1 MAITKVLNVE
11 IKDNALDVSK
21 DIDKLNKS
29 GENLEQ
35 TFKDVNATFEDVY
48 GELQPLTTRL
58 GEAEDRLYEL
68 ALAGKQNTQEYKELL
83 QATANYRQV
92 QLQTDLV
99 VDSAAQTMAQ
109 KLGGALDGAASGFA
123 LVQGA
128 MGLFGT
134 ESEEVEKALLR
145 VQSAMALAQGID
157 GIRTALPLFKSFG
170 GVIKNA
176 VVGAFTTL
184 RGAIISTGIGA
195 LAVALGAAANAM
207 GLFGGETED
216 AAEAQEKLAE
226 SIVKTTSEIERRI
239 GRSLKQLELQRK
251 EAEAFGATELEL
263 FEMRR
268 KAITQEEN
276 FRITQYEENK
286 RRLKDLENKKGDAV
300 KSEIENLKKQNS
312 ALFDSLYNRIQGE
325 NDYDLQRREL
335 ELEYQAFKNEQ
346 LLEEE
351 KKADEKK
358 QKRIEKAE
366 ETRKALEEQ
375 ERQRILNIQQLEQ
388 DFLAELEEAESGYF
402 DSLLSEQEQEVR
414 VVEDK
419 YFNLLTKAQEYNA
432 NLTEE
437 EQAKRI
443 NTVTLEEARLKE
455 IADIQEKYRKEAAD
469 KEKEAAKEV
478 ADAKKDIQ
486 DSQIANVEAGISL
499 LSKLAGDSRELQ
511 ALSIAAENA
520 VGIAKIIINTQ
531 AANAAAKLK
540 YAAIPGGLAL
550 AAAEITANKVSAGIG
565 IAASAAA
572 AAKGI
577 ASLKQSVPV
586 DTGGNLGGGGGLSNA
601 TQQLAS
607 PNFNVVGAS
616 GVSQAESL
624 GPVKAYVVSGDV
636 TTAQALD
643 RNRINNATF

>member
-48 GELQPLTTRL
+48 GDLKPLTSRL

-99 VDSAAQTMAQ
+99 VDTAAQTMSQ
-109 KLGGALDGAASGFA
+109 KLGGALEGAASGFA

-134 ESEEVEKALLR
+134 ESEEVEKALLK
-145 VQSAMALAQGID
+145 VQSAMALAQGIE
-157 GIRTALPLFKSFG
+157 GVRTALPLFKSFG
-170 GVIKNA
+170 GVVKNA

-195 LAVALGAAANAM
+195 LVVALGMAADAM
-207 GLFGGETED
+207 GLFGGATED
-216 AAEAQEKLAE
+216 AAKANEKLAE
-226 SIVKTTSEIERRI
+226 SIAKNTSEIERRI

-251 EAEAFGATELEL
+251 EAESYGATEVEL
-263 FEMRR
+263 FEMRK
-268 KAITQEEN
+268 KAIDEEERL
-276 FRITQYEENK
+276 RIAQYEANLKRIEKLKNNK
-286 RRLKDLENKKGDAV
+286 SDEV
-300 KSEIENLKKQNS
+300 KSEVENLKKQNS

-335 ELEYQAFKNEQ
+335 ELEYQAFKNKQ
-346 LLEEE
+346 TDEEI
-351 KKADEKK
+351 KKAEELK
-358 QKRIEKAE
+358 QKRIEKAR
-366 ETRKALEEQ
+366 ETRLALEEQ

-388 DFLAELEEAESGYF
+388 DFLAELEGVESEYF

-414 VVEDK
+414 AVEDK
-419 YFNLLTKAQEYNA
+419 YFRLLELAEQYKVDSTTLEAARNAELKAINDKYKEDDVVTTEETEDSKIDIKAQAASNVLNILSLLTSVGNEESKKTFELQKAVGLA
-432 NLTEE
+432 
-437 EQAKRI
+437 QATIDTYKGAASAYA
-443 NTVTLEEARLKE
+443 NTV
-455 IADIQEKYRKEAAD
+455 
-469 KEKEAAKEV
+469 
-478 ADAKKDIQ
+478 
-486 DSQIANVEAGISL
+486 
-499 LSKLAGDSRELQ
+499 
-511 ALSIAAENA
+511 
-520 VGIAKIIINTQ
+520 
-531 AANAAAKLK
+531 
-540 YAAIPGGLAL
+540 GGPV
-550 AAAEITANKVSAGIG
+550 IKG
-565 IAASAAA
+565 IAAGVAVAAGLA
-572 AAKGI
+572 NVKKI
-577 ASLKQSVPV
+577 ASTKFNAGTSNISASNVSTPS
-586 DTGGNLGGGGGLSNA
+586 TPNA

-624 GPVKAYVVSGDV
+624 APVKAYVVSGDV

-643 RNRINNATF
+643 RNRINNSTF

>member
-29 GENLEQ
+29 GEVLEQ

-48 GELQPLTTRL
+48 GDLKPLTSRL

-99 VDSAAQTMAQ
+99 VDTAAQTMSQ
-109 KLGGALDGAASGFA
+109 KLGGALEGAASGFA

-134 ESEEVEKALLR
+134 ESEEIEKALLK
-145 VQSAMALAQGID
+145 VQSAMALAQGIE
-157 GIRTALPLFKSFG
+157 GVRTALPLFTSLG
-170 GVIKNA
+170 TTIKTK
-176 VVGAFTTL
+176 VVTAFTSL
-184 RGAIISTGIGA
+184 KGAIMATGIGA
-195 LAVALGAAANAM
+195 LVVAVGALIVAVEEYNSTLEEEADNLEKVNEQHQKELELINKVIDASEKRRNDKKGGLNDLKRELDLLKAKGATEEEIYNKSKAILDKEKQNLKVKYYSYDQSKKLEREAAW
-207 GLFGGETED
+207 ETYYQIKDIVNQQEVLD
-216 AAEAQEKLAE
+216 AEYTKFLKDQEAERKKERDDKKQIDIERAEERAKQLA
-226 SIVKTTSEIERRI
+226 EIER
-239 GRSLKQLELQRK
+239 QR
-251 EAEAFGATELEL
+251 L
-263 FEMRR
+263 
-268 KAITQEEN
+268 I
-276 FRITQYEENK
+276 
-286 RRLKDLENKKGDAV
+286 
-300 KSEIENLKKQNS
+300 
-312 ALFDSLYNRIQGE
+312 
-325 NDYDLQRREL
+325 
-335 ELEYQAFKNEQ
+335 
-346 LLEEE
+346 
-351 KKADEKK
+351 
-358 QKRIEKAE
+358 
-366 ETRKALEEQ
+366 
-375 ERQRILNIQQLEQ
+375 NIQQLEQ
-388 DFLAELEEAESGYF
+388 EFLAELEEAESGYF

-419 YFNLLTKAQEYNA
+419 YFRLKNLA
-432 NLTEE
+432 
-437 EQAKRI
+437 EQYGVDA
-443 NTVTLEEARLKE
+443 TTLEEARLKE
-455 IADIQEKYRKEAAD
+455 IADIQDKYRKEAAD
-469 KEKEAAKEV
+469 KEKEVAQEV

-486 DSQIANVEAGISL
+486 DAQIANVEAGISL
-499 LSKLAGDSRELQ
+499 LSQLAGDSRELQ

-520 VGIAKIIINTQ
+520 VGIAKIIISTQ

-616 GVSQAESL
+616 GISQAESL
-624 GPVKAYVVSGDV
+624 APVKAYVVSGDV